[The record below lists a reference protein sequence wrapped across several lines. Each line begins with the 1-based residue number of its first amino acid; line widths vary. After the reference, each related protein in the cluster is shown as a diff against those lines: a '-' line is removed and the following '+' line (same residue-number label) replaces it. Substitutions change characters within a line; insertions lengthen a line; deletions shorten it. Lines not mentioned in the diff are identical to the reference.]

1 MARRA
6 RQPSVVRWVTK
17 LVTRGGKQFRQRF
30 RVAEKVAKKLGRR
43 VAKRARVEHKA
54 YKSERARAKKKAE
67 NQRARQQARA
77 AKRPAKKAAKPS
89 VKPTW
94 REILVEGK
102 RSWIR
107 MGSGGLGSA
116 ATGASKR
123 AAALKTLQQRGQ
135 QASDHSKI
143 PGLGKWQKTGENRHL
158 KHKDYAAPHA
168 PAKKRRK

>member
-1 MARRA
+1 
-6 RQPSVVRWVTK
+6 VTK
-17 LVTRGGKQFRQRF
+17 LVTRGGKQFRQRY
-30 RVAEKVAKKLGRR
+30 RVAEKAAKKLGRR

-77 AKRPAKKAAKPS
+77 AKRPAKKTARPS

-107 MGSGGLGSA
+107 MGSGGQGSA
-116 ATGASKR
+116 ANVVSKR
-123 AAALKTLQQRGQ
+123 AAALKTLQRRAGKGFQIADR
-135 QASDHSKI
+135 ANI
-143 PGLGKWQKTGENRHL
+143 PGLSKWQKTGENRHL